1 MELLLNIFWIIPLLG
16 YISTLLIKP
25 SNEKALALASI
36 STMALQLL
44 SLISFILLF
53 LIKQIKFINLNDF
66 TVYSG
71 HGYQFYIDLF
81 FDYITAVY
89 ALVGGILGLLITLFS
104 RRYLHR
110 ESGYKRFFNTL
121 LFFYLGYN
129 VAIFAGNFETLFIG
143 WEVLGISSFLLIAF
157 YRERYLPVKN
167 ALKVFFLYRIGDVGM
182 ILAMWLSHHL
192 WHENI
197 SFARLQNLEIVHHQI
212 SNHSTEGVAV
222 AMLLLIAAMVKSAA
236 WPFSSW
242 LPRAMEGP
250 TPSSAIFYGS
260 LSVHLGVFVLLRT
273 YPLYEFQKSVL
284 IIIGIIGFLT
294 SVIGY
299 QISRVQS
306 SIKSQIAYGSISQI
320 GLIFI
325 EIALGWH
332 VFALIHVAG
341 NAFLRTYQLLISPS
355 VAVYSIRR
363 QQYLTVSDDFDS
375 NQKINRIKSS
385 LLVLGLKEFNMEE
398 IQYRMLWRPLKKL
411 GKIAGSISYQWIF
424 VFLLVC
430 LGVSSFIRYIN
441 LPEETSIL
449 FGFISVLLVLKAF
462 SEYTKIKSA
471 WGAIFFSHLSVVLA
485 LNILHPG
492 LFLDSFLYLS
502 GALISSILGYWV
514 INKLK
519 NSNESLDLNSFKGLI
534 EKHPK
539 LGFIFLISCLGI
551 SGFPITPTFIGEDLI
566 FSHIKESEF
575 ILAIF
580 VALTFILNGLAAIR
594 IYARLFLVQNLV
606 HNKNK
611 YKTA

>member
-1 MELLLNIFWIIPLLG
+1 MIPLLG
-16 YISTLLIKP
+16 YIITLLIKP
-25 SNEKALALASI
+25 SNEKVLAFVAV
-36 STMALQLL
+36 STMAVQ
-44 SLISFILLF
+44 LISLVGFILLF
-53 LIKQIKFINLNDF
+53 TSKQIKFINLNDF

-121 LFFYLGYN
+121 LFFYFGYN

-212 SNHSTEGVAV
+212 SNHSIEGVAV

-273 YPLYEFQKSVL
+273 YPLYEFQNSVL
-284 IIIGIIGFLT
+284 VIIGVIGLLT

-332 VFALIHVAG
+332 VLALIHFAG

-363 QQYLTVSDDFDS
+363 QQYLSVTNEFDS
-375 NQKINRIKSS
+375 TQKLNRIKST

-398 IQYRMLWRPLKKL
+398 IQYKLLWRPLKKL
-411 GKIAGSISYQWIF
+411 GKIAEPLSYQWIF
-424 VFLLVC
+424 IFLLIWTVISGAI
-430 LGVSSFIRYIN
+430 LNIS
-441 LPEETSIL
+441 LPAETSIL

-462 SEYTKIKSA
+462 SEYRQIKSA
-471 WGAIFFSHLSVVLA
+471 WWGIFFSHLSVVLA

-492 LFLDSFLYLS
+492 LYLDSFLYLS
-502 GALISSILGYWV
+502 GALISSVLGYWV
-514 INKLK
+514 IIKLQK
-519 NSNESLDLNSFKGLI
+519 SNESLELNSFKGLI

-539 LGFIFLISCLGI
+539 LGFVFLVSCLGI

-580 VALTFILNGLAAIR
+580 VSLTFILNGLAAIR
-594 IYARLFLVQNLV
+594 IYARLFLVQILV
-606 HNKNK
+606 RNKNK